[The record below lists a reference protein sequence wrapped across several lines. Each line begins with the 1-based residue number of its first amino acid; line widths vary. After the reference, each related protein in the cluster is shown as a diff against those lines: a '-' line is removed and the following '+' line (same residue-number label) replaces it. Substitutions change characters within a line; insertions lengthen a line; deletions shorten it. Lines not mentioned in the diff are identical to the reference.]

1 MRGDS
6 FRLLELNICPLE
18 KDTLCPLPWEGRT
31 EWGCVLGS
39 GVCGLF
45 KGQGWG
51 GGAKY
56 FL

>member
-1 MRGDS
+1 MRVDS

-39 GVCGLF
+39 GACGLF
-45 KGQGWG
+45 KDQGWG